1 MTQKSFPITA
11 EFIAAANT
19 TAEQYAHDYKRSVE
33 SSEATDAFWAE
44 RAELID
50 WIKKP
55 TIISNVS
62 YDLDDFRIKWYED
75 GELNIS
81 VNCLDR
87 HLKTNPYKPAIIWE
101 GDHPS
106 LHKIISFKELH
117 ADVCRLG
124 NAMRKLGVKKGDR
137 VTLYMPMIP
146 EAMIAM
152 LACTRIGAVHSVVF
166 GGFSAESLGNRIVDS
181 QSKIV
186 ITADEGLRGNKHT
199 PLKVNVDRA
208 LDMDGTDS
216 VEKVVVVHRT
226 GNSIPMSGRRD
237 VWYHSLIA
245 GEQEWCEPEVMN
257 AEDPLFLLY
266 TSGST
271 GKPKGVLHTTGGYI
285 TYALSTF
292 RDVFDIKD
300 DDVYWCTADVGWVT
314 GHTYS
319 TYGPLANGTTTV
331 MFEGVPEYPTW
342 ARIGH
347 IIDKHKITVLYT
359 APTAIR
365 SMMKEGDTFVRESN
379 RSSLRLLGT
388 VGEPI
393 NPEAWDWY
401 YDVVGGG
408 RCPIVDTWWQ
418 TETGGILLAPIPGT
432 VALKPGAAMNPLYGI
447 IPQVI
452 DTDDTALEGPAEG
465 NLAISNSWPGQ
476 MRTIYNDHERFLET
490 YFTEYPGYYFNG
502 DGVQRD
508 EDGHY
513 WITGRVD
520 DVLNVSGHRLG
531 TAEVESAV
539 DAHPSTVEAAV
550 VGMPHDIRGVGIA
563 AFIILS
569 MGEVASDQLKAELN
583 RHVRTEIGPIANLD
597 AIYIVEA
604 LPKTRSGKIM
614 RRILRNLAAGQYVGL
629 GDLSTLAD
637 SSVINKIIEVVKAE
651 REAKRC

>member
-1 MTQKSFPITA
+1 MTQKSFPVA
-11 EFIAAANT
+11 DDFLAAANT
-19 TAEQYAHDYKRSVE
+19 SAEQYQTDYQQSIE
-33 SSEATDAFWAE
+33 SPESNNAFWAQ
-44 RAELID
+44 RAELVD

-55 TIISNVS
+55 TKISDVN
-62 YDLDDFRIKWYED
+62 YDLDDFRIKWFED
-75 GELNIS
+75 GQLNVS

-87 HLKTNPYKPAIIWE
+87 HLKTHPYKPAIIWE

-106 LHKIISFKELH
+106 QHKIISFKELH
-117 ADVCRLG
+117 EEVCRLG
-124 NAMRKLGVKKGDR
+124 NALRKLGVEKGDR

-146 EAMIAM
+146 ESMIAM

-166 GGFSAESLGNRIVDS
+166 GGFSAESLGNRLVDS
-181 QSKIV
+181 RSKVI
-186 ITADEGLRGNKHT
+186 ITADEGVRGNKHT
-199 PLKVNVDRA
+199 PLKANVDRA
-208 LDMDGTDS
+208 LDMDGTDT
-216 VEKVVVVHRT
+216 VTNVVVVHRT
-226 GNSIPMSGRRD
+226 GNSVPMSGRRD
-237 VWYHSLIA
+237 IWYHTLID
-245 GEQEWCEPEVMN
+245 GESEHCEPEVMN

-271 GKPKGVLHTTGGYI
+271 GKPKGVLHTTGGYL
-285 TYALSTF
+285 TYAISTF

-314 GHTYS
+314 GHTYT
-319 TYGPLANGTTTV
+319 TYAPLANGTTTV

-347 IIDKHKITVLYT
+347 IIDKHDVTILYT

-365 SMMKEGDTFVRESN
+365 AMMKEGDAFVRESD

-401 YDVVGGG
+401 YHIVGSGK
-408 RCPIVDTWWQ
+408 CPIVDTWWQ
-418 TETGGILLAPIPGT
+418 TETGGILMAPIPGT
-432 VALKPGAAMNPLYGI
+432 VAPKPGAAMNPLYGI
-447 IPQVI
+447 KPEIVN
-452 DTDDTALEGPAEG
+452 TDGEVLEGAAEG
-465 NLAISNSWPGQ
+465 NLVIKSSWPGQ
-476 MRTIYNDHERFLET
+476 MRTIYNDHERFLKT
-490 YFTEYPGYYFNG
+490 YFSEYPGYYFTG
-502 DGVQRD
+502 DGAQRD

-531 TAEVESAV
+531 TAEIESAV
-539 DAHPSTVEAAV
+539 VAHPATAEAAI
-550 VGMPHDIRGVGIA
+550 VGMPHEIRGMGVC
-563 AFIILS
+563 AFIILKS
-569 MGEVASDQLKAELN
+569 GETATESLKAELN

-597 AIYIVEA
+597 AIYIVDA

-637 SSVINKIIEVVKAE
+637 SSVINQLVEVVKAE
-651 REAKRC
+651 RGE

>member
-1 MTQKSFPITA
+1 MTQKSFPLTA
-11 EFIAAANT
+11 EFVAAANT
-19 TAEQYAHDYKRSVE
+19 TAEQYTKDYQQSIA
-33 SSEATDAFWAE
+33 SPEANDAFWAK

-55 TIISNVS
+55 TKISNVN
-62 YDLDDFRIKWYED
+62 YDLEDFHIKWYED

-87 HLKTNPYKPAIIWE
+87 HVKNNPYKPAIIWE

-117 ADVCRLG
+117 EAVCRLG

-146 EAMIAM
+146 EAMVAM

-166 GGFSAESLGNRIVDS
+166 GGFSAESLGNRIIDS
-181 QSKIV
+181 QSKLV
-186 ITADEGLRGNKHT
+186 ITADEGIRGNKRT
-199 PLKVNVDRA
+199 PLKASVDRA

-216 VEKVVVVHRT
+216 VTNVIVVHRT
-226 GNSIPMSGRRD
+226 GNSVPMSGRRD
-237 VWYHSLIA
+237 VWYHSLVD
-245 GEQEWCEPEVMN
+245 GESKHCEPEVMN

-292 RDVFDIKD
+292 RDVFDIKE

-314 GHTYS
+314 GHTYA
-319 TYGPLANGTTTV
+319 TYAPLANGTTTV

-347 IIDKHKITVLYT
+347 IIDKHQVTVLYT

-365 SMMKEGDTFVRESN
+365 AMMKEGDTFVRESN

-401 YDVVGGG
+401 YHVVGGG
-408 RCPIVDTWWQ
+408 KCPIVDTWWQ

-432 VALKPGAAMNPLYGI
+432 VDMKPGAAMNPLYGI
-447 IPQVI
+447 VPVVVDGDGEI
-452 DTDDTALEGPAEG
+452 LEGAAEG
-465 NLAISNSWPGQ
+465 NLAISGGWPGQ
-476 MRTIYNDHERFLET
+476 MRTIYNDHERFLKT
-490 YFTEYPGYYFNG
+490 YFTEYPGYYFTG
-502 DGVQRD
+502 DGAQRD

-531 TAEVESAV
+531 TAEIESAV
-539 DAHPSTVEAAV
+539 VAHPATAEAAI
-550 VGMPHDIRGVGIA
+550 VGMPHDIRGMGIC
-563 AFIILS
+563 AFIILKS
-569 MGEVASDQLKAELN
+569 GETATESLKSELN
-583 RHVRTEIGPIANLD
+583 RHVRMEIGPIANLD
-597 AIYIVEA
+597 AIYMVNV

-637 SSVINKIIEVVKAE
+637 SAVINELVDVVKAE
-651 REAKRC
+651 RGD

>member
-1 MTQKSFPITA
+1 MTQKSFPNAA
-11 EFIAAANT
+11 EFVAAANT
-19 TAEQYAHDYKRSVE
+19 TPEQYTKQYQQSIASP
-33 SSEATDAFWAE
+33 EANDAFWAE

-55 TIISNVS
+55 TKISNVN
-62 YDLDDFRIKWYED
+62 YDLEDFHIKWYED

-87 HLKTNPYKPAIIWE
+87 HVKNHPYKPAIIWE

-117 ADVCRLG
+117 EEVCRLG
-124 NAMRKLGVKKGDR
+124 NSLRKLGVEKGDR
-137 VTLYMPMIP
+137 VALYLPMIP
-146 EAMIAM
+146 EAIVSM
-152 LACTRIGAVHSVVF
+152 LACARIGAVHSVVF
-166 GGFSAESLGNRIVDS
+166 GGFSAESLGNRLIDS
-181 QSKIV
+181 RPKVI
-186 ITADEGLRGNKHT
+186 ITADEGVRGNKHT
-199 PLKVNVDRA
+199 PLKANVDRA

-216 VEKVVVVHRT
+216 VTKVIVVHRT
-226 GNSIPMSGRRD
+226 GNSVPMSGRRD
-237 VWYHSLIA
+237 VWYHNLID
-245 GEQEWCEPEVMN
+245 GESEHCEPEVMN

-285 TYALSTF
+285 TYAISTF
-292 RDVFDIKD
+292 RDVFDVKE

-314 GHTYS
+314 GHTYT
-319 TYGPLANGTTTV
+319 TYAPLANGTTTV

-347 IIDKHKITVLYT
+347 IVDKHQITILYT

-365 SMMKEGDTFVRESN
+365 AMMKEGDSFVRESD
-379 RSSLRLLGT
+379 RSSLRLLGS

-401 YDVVGGG
+401 YNVVGGG

-432 VALKPGAAMNPLYGI
+432 VDMKPGAAMNPLYGI
-447 IPQVI
+447 MPVI
-452 DTDDTALEGPAEG
+452 VDSDGVELEGAAEG
-465 NLAISNSWPGQ
+465 NLAIAGGWPGQ
-476 MRTIYNDHERFLET
+476 MRTIYNDHERFLKT
-490 YFTEYPGYYFNG
+490 YFTEYPGYYFTG
-502 DGVQRD
+502 DGAQRD

-520 DVLNVSGHRLG
+520 DVLNVAGHRLG
-531 TAEVESAV
+531 TAEIESAV
-539 DAHPSTVEAAV
+539 VAHPATAEAAI
-550 VGMPHDIRGVGIA
+550 VGMPHDIRGMGVC
-563 AFIILS
+563 AFIILKS
-569 MGEVASDQLKAELN
+569 GETATDALKAELN
-583 RHVRTEIGPIANLD
+583 RHVRAEIGPIANLD
-597 AIYIVEA
+597 AIYMVDV

-637 SSVINKIIEVVKAE
+637 SSVINELVETVKAE
-651 REAKRC
+651 RGE

>member
-1 MTQKSFPITA
+1 MTQKSFPLTA
-11 EFIAAANT
+11 EFVAAANT
-19 TAEQYAHDYKRSVE
+19 TAEQYTKEYQQSIASP
-33 SSEATDAFWAE
+33 EANDAFWAK

-55 TIISNVS
+55 TKISHVN
-62 YDLDDFRIKWYED
+62 YDLEDFHIKWYED

-87 HLKTNPYKPAIIWE
+87 HVKNNPYKPAIIWE

-117 ADVCRLG
+117 EAVCRLG

-146 EAMIAM
+146 EAMVAM

-166 GGFSAESLGNRIVDS
+166 GGFSAESLGNRIIDS
-181 QSKIV
+181 QSKLV
-186 ITADEGLRGNKHT
+186 ITADEGIRGNKRT
-199 PLKVNVDRA
+199 PLKASVDRA
-208 LDMDGTDS
+208 LDMDGTNS
-216 VEKVVVVHRT
+216 VTNVIVVHRT
-226 GNSIPMSGRRD
+226 GNSVPMSGRRD
-237 VWYHSLIA
+237 VWYHSLVD
-245 GEQEWCEPEVMN
+245 GESKHCEPEVMN

-292 RDVFDIKD
+292 RDVFDIKE

-314 GHTYS
+314 GHTYA
-319 TYGPLANGTTTV
+319 TYAPLANGTTTV

-347 IIDKHKITVLYT
+347 IIDKHQVTVLYT

-365 SMMKEGDTFVRESN
+365 AMMKEGDTFVRESN

-401 YDVVGGG
+401 YHVVGGG
-408 RCPIVDTWWQ
+408 KCPIVDTWWQ

-432 VALKPGAAMNPLYGI
+432 VDMKPGAAMNPLYGI
-447 IPQVI
+447 VPVVVDGDGEI
-452 DTDDTALEGPAEG
+452 LEGSAEG
-465 NLAISNSWPGQ
+465 NLAISGGWPGQ
-476 MRTIYNDHERFLET
+476 MRTIYNDHERFLKT
-490 YFTEYPGYYFNG
+490 YFTEYPGYYFTG
-502 DGVQRD
+502 DGAQRD

-531 TAEVESAV
+531 TAEIESAV
-539 DAHPSTVEAAV
+539 VAHPATAEAAI
-550 VGMPHDIRGVGIA
+550 VGMPHDIRGMGIC
-563 AFIILS
+563 AFIILKS
-569 MGEVASDQLKAELN
+569 GETATESLKSELN
-583 RHVRTEIGPIANLD
+583 RHVRMEIGPIANLD
-597 AIYIVEA
+597 AIYMVNV

-637 SSVINKIIEVVKAE
+637 SAVINELVDVVKAE
-651 REAKRC
+651 RGD

>member
-1 MTQKSFPITA
+1 MTQKIYPVNPDFV
-11 EFIAAANT
+11 T
-19 TAEQYAHDYKRSVE
+19 TAHTTTEHYKKTYQRSIASPE
-33 SSEATDAFWAE
+33 DTDTFWAS

-55 TIISNVS
+55 TIISNVN
-62 YDLDDFRIKWYED
+62 YDLDDFRINWFED

-87 HLKTNPYKPAIIWE
+87 HLTTNPYKPAIIWE

-117 ADVCRLG
+117 SEVCRLG
-124 NAMRKLGVKKGDR
+124 NAMRKLGIKKGDR
-137 VTLYMPMIP
+137 VSLYMPMVP
-146 EAMIAM
+146 EAIVGM
-152 LACTRIGAVHSVVF
+152 LACARIGAVHSVVF
-166 GGFSAESLGNRIVDS
+166 GGFSAESLGNRIIDS
-181 QSKIV
+181 QSKLV
-186 ITADEGLRGNKHT
+186 ITADEGLRGNKCT
-199 PLKVNVDRA
+199 PLKANVDRA
-208 LDMDGTDS
+208 LDMEGTDS
-216 VEKVVVVHRT
+216 VTNVIVVHRT
-226 GNSIPMSGRRD
+226 GNPVAMRD
-237 VWYHSLIA
+237 ERDIWYHTLIE
-245 GEQEWCEPEVMN
+245 GESEHCEPEVMN

-292 RDVFDIKD
+292 RDVFDVKD
-300 DDVYWCTADVGWVT
+300 DDVFWCTADVGWVT
-314 GHTYS
+314 GHTYT
-319 TYGPLANGTTTV
+319 TYAPLANGTTTV
-331 MFEGVPEYPTW
+331 MFEGVPDYPTW
-342 ARIGH
+342 ARVGH
-347 IIDKHKITVLYT
+347 IVDKHDVSILYT

-365 SMMKEGDTFVRESN
+365 AMMKEGDAFVRESN

-401 YDVVGGG
+401 YEVVGSS

-432 VALKPGAAMNPLYGI
+432 VDMKPGAAMNPLYGI
-447 IPQVI
+447 IPEIV
-452 DTDDTALEGPAEG
+452 DTDGVALEGPAEG
-465 NLAISNSWPGQ
+465 NLAIKSSWPGQ
-476 MRTIYNDHERFLET
+476 MRSIYNDHERFLQT
-490 YFTEYPGYYFNG
+490 YFTEYPGYYFTG
-502 DGVQRD
+502 DGAQRD

-531 TAEVESAV
+531 TAEIESAI
-539 DAHPSTVEAAV
+539 DSYPATVEAAV
-550 VGMPHDIRGVGIA
+550 VGMPHPIRGEGIC
-563 AFIILS
+563 AFIILKA
-569 MGEVASDQLKAELN
+569 GEVGSEALKAELN
-583 RHVRTEIGPIANLD
+583 RHVRAEIGPIASLD
-597 AIYIVEA
+597 AIYIVDV

-637 SSVINKIIEVVKAE
+637 STVINKLIEVVKAE
-651 REAKRC
+651 RQVCH

>member
-1 MTQKSFPITA
+1 MTQKIFPIA
-11 EFIAAANT
+11 DDFLQAANT
-19 TAEQYAHDYKRSVE
+19 SAEQYAKDYARSIASNE
-33 SSEATDAFWAE
+33 DRDAFWQE
-44 RAELID
+44 RSKLID
-50 WIKKP
+50 WIKAP
-55 TIISNVS
+55 SIISNVN
-62 YDLDDFRIKWYED
+62 YDLDDFRIKWFED
-75 GELNIS
+75 GKLNIS

-87 HLKTNPYKPAIIWE
+87 HLKTNPYKPALIWE

-117 ADVCRLG
+117 SDVCRLG

-137 VTLYMPMIP
+137 VTLYMPMVP
-146 EAMIAM
+146 EAMVAM
-152 LACTRIGAVHSVVF
+152 LACARIGAVHSVVF
-166 GGFSAESLGNRIVDS
+166 GGFSAESLGNRIIDS
-181 QSKIV
+181 QSKLV
-186 ITADEGLRGNKHT
+186 ITADEGIRGGKRT

-216 VEKVVVVHRT
+216 VEKVIVVHRT
-226 GNSIPMSGRRD
+226 GSSIPMSGRRD
-237 VWYHSLIA
+237 VWYHALVES
-245 GEQEWCEPEVMN
+245 ESEWCEPEVMD

-300 DDVYWCTADVGWVT
+300 DDIYWCTADVGWVT
-314 GHTYS
+314 GHTYV
-319 TYGPLANGTTTV
+319 TYAPLANGTTTV

-342 ARIGH
+342 ARVGH
-347 IIDKHKITVLYT
+347 IIDKHCISVLYT

-365 SMMKEGDTFVRESN
+365 AMMKEGDTFVRESN

-401 YDVVGGG
+401 YHVVGGG

-418 TETGGILLAPIPGT
+418 TETGGILLAPIPGAT
-432 VALKPGAAMNPLYGI
+432 GLKPGAAMNPLYGI
-447 IPQVI
+447 KPEII
-452 DTDDTALEGPAEG
+452 DTDGVALEGPASG
-465 NLAISNSWPGQ
+465 NLAIAGGWPGQ
-476 MRTIYNDHERFLET
+476 MRTIYNNHQRFIET
-490 YFTEYPGYYFNG
+490 YFSAYPGYYFTG
-502 DGVQRD
+502 DGAQRD

-531 TAEVESAV
+531 TAEIESAIV
-539 DAHPSTVEAAV
+539 AHPATAEAAV
-550 VGMPHDIRGVGIA
+550 VGMPHDIRGEGIC
-563 AFIILS
+563 AFVI
-569 MGEVASDQLKAELN
+569 LKAGESPSEHLKAALN
-583 RHVRTEIGPIANLD
+583 RHVRSEIGPIANLD
-597 AIYIVEA
+597 AVYIVDA

-614 RRILRNLAAGQYVGL
+614 RRILRNLAAGQFVGL

-637 SSVINKIIEVVKAE
+637 STVINKLIEAVKAE
-651 REAKRC
+651 RKACR

>member
-1 MTQKSFPITA
+1 MTQKSFPIAA
-11 EFIAAANT
+11 EFVAAANT
-19 TAEQYAHDYKRSVE
+19 TAEQYTKEYQQSIASP
-33 SSEATDAFWAE
+33 EAKDAFWAK

-55 TIISNVS
+55 TKISDVS
-62 YDLDDFRIKWYED
+62 YDLEDFHIKWYED

-87 HLKTNPYKPAIIWE
+87 HVKNHPYKPAIIWE

-117 ADVCRLG
+117 EAVCRLG

-166 GGFSAESLGNRIVDS
+166 GGFSAESLGNRIIDS
-181 QSKIV
+181 QSKLV
-186 ITADEGLRGNKHT
+186 ITADEGIRGNKRT
-199 PLKVNVDRA
+199 PLKANVDRA
-208 LDMDGTDS
+208 LDMDGTES
-216 VEKVVVVHRT
+216 VANVVVVHRT
-226 GNSIPMSGRRD
+226 GNSVPMSGRRD
-237 VWYHSLIA
+237 VWYHSLVD
-245 GEQEWCEPEVMN
+245 GESKHCEPEVMN

-292 RDVFDIKD
+292 RDVFDIKE

-314 GHTYS
+314 GHTYA
-319 TYGPLANGTTTV
+319 TYAPLANGTTTV

-347 IIDKHKITVLYT
+347 IIDKHQITVLYT

-365 SMMKEGDTFVRESN
+365 AMMKEGDTFVRESD
-379 RSSLRLLGT
+379 RSSLRLLGS

-401 YDVVGGG
+401 YHVVGGAK
-408 RCPIVDTWWQ
+408 CPIVDTWWQ

-432 VALKPGAAMNPLYGI
+432 VDMKPGAAMNPLYGI
-447 IPQVI
+447 EPVI
-452 DTDDTALEGPAEG
+452 VDADGEILEGAAEG
-465 NLAISNSWPGQ
+465 NLAISGGWPGQ
-476 MRTIYNDHERFLET
+476 MRTIYNDHERFLKT
-490 YFTEYPGYYFNG
+490 YFTEYPGYYFTG
-502 DGVQRD
+502 DGAQRD

-520 DVLNVSGHRLG
+520 DVLNVAGHRLG
-531 TAEVESAV
+531 TAEIESAV
-539 DAHPSTVEAAV
+539 VAHPATAEAAI
-550 VGMPHDIRGVGIA
+550 VGMPHDIRGMGVC
-563 AFIILS
+563 AFIILKS
-569 MGEVASDQLKAELN
+569 GETATDSLKAELN
-583 RHVRTEIGPIANLD
+583 RHVRAEIGPIANLD
-597 AIYIVEA
+597 AIYMVDV

-637 SSVINKIIEVVKAE
+637 SAVINELIDVVKAE
-651 REAKRC
+651 RGE

>member
-1 MTQKSFPITA
+1 MTQESFPISA
-11 EFIAAANT
+11 EFIAAANI
-19 TAEQYAHDYKRSVE
+19 TAEQYAEQYKQSVA
-33 SSEATDAFWAE
+33 SPEANKAFWAK

-55 TIISNVS
+55 TKISDVS
-62 YDLDDFRIKWYED
+62 YDLEDFRIKWFED

-117 ADVCRLG
+117 SAVCRLG

-146 EAMIAM
+146 EAMVAM

-166 GGFSAESLGNRIVDS
+166 GGFSAESLGNRIIDS
-181 QSKIV
+181 QSKLV
-186 ITADEGLRGNKHT
+186 ITADEGIRGNKRT
-199 PLKVNVDRA
+199 ALKVNVDRA

-216 VEKVVVVHRT
+216 VTNVIVVHRT
-226 GNSIPMSGRRD
+226 GNSVPMSGRRD
-237 VWYHSLIA
+237 VWYHSLID
-245 GEQEWCEPEVMN
+245 GESQDCEPEVMN

-292 RDVFDIKD
+292 RDVFDIKE

-314 GHTYS
+314 GHTYA
-319 TYGPLANGTTTV
+319 TYAPLANGTTTL
-331 MFEGVPEYPTW
+331 MFEGIPEYPTW
-342 ARIGH
+342 SRIGH
-347 IIDKHKITVLYT
+347 IIDKHQVTILYT

-365 SMMKEGDTFVRESN
+365 AMMKEGDTFVRESD

-401 YDVVGGG
+401 YHLVGGG
-408 RCPIVDTWWQ
+408 KCPIVDTWWQ
-418 TETGGILLAPIPGT
+418 TETGGIMLSPIPGT

-447 IPQVI
+447 RPEVI
-452 DTDDTALEGPAEG
+452 DTDGTALEGSAEG
-465 NLAISNSWPGQ
+465 NLVINSSWPGQ
-476 MRTIYNDHERFLET
+476 MRTIYNDHKRFLKT
-490 YFTEYPGYYFNG
+490 YFTEYPGYYFTG

-531 TAEVESAV
+531 TAEIESAV
-539 DAHPSTVEAAV
+539 VSHPATAEAAI
-550 VGMPHDIRGVGIA
+550 VGMPHDIRGTGLC
-563 AFIILS
+563 AFIILKS
-569 MGEVASDQLKAELN
+569 GETVTESLKAELN
-583 RHVRTEIGPIANLD
+583 RHVRAEIGPIANLD
-597 AIYIVEA
+597 TIYMVNF

-614 RRILRNLAAGQYVGL
+614 RRILRSLAAGQYVGL

-637 SSVINKIIEVVKAE
+637 SSVINELVAVVKAG
-651 REAKRC
+651 RG

>member
-1 MTQKSFPITA
+1 MTQKSFPIAA
-11 EFIAAANT
+11 EFVAAANT
-19 TAEQYAHDYKRSVE
+19 TAEQYAKDYQQSIE
-33 SSEATDAFWAE
+33 SPEANDAFWAK

-55 TIISNVS
+55 TKISDVS
-62 YDLDDFRIKWYED
+62 YDLEDFRIKWYED

-87 HLKTNPYKPAIIWE
+87 HVKNNPYKPAVIWE

-117 ADVCRLG
+117 EAVCRLG

-146 EAMIAM
+146 EAIVAM

-166 GGFSAESLGNRIVDS
+166 GGFSAESLGNRIIDS
-181 QSKIV
+181 QSKLV
-186 ITADEGLRGNKHT
+186 ITADEGIRGNKRT
-199 PLKVNVDRA
+199 PLKASVDRA

-216 VEKVVVVHRT
+216 VTNVIVVHRT
-226 GNSIPMSGRRD
+226 GNSVPMSGRRD
-237 VWYHSLIA
+237 VWYHSLVD
-245 GEQEWCEPEVMN
+245 GESKHCEPEVMN

-292 RDVFDIKD
+292 RDVFDIKE

-314 GHTYS
+314 GHTYA
-319 TYGPLANGTTTV
+319 TYAPLANGTTTV

-347 IIDKHKITVLYT
+347 IIDKHQVTVLYT

-365 SMMKEGDTFVRESN
+365 AMMKEGDTFVRESD

-401 YDVVGGG
+401 YHVVGGG
-408 RCPIVDTWWQ
+408 KCPIVDTWWQ

-432 VALKPGAAMNPLYGI
+432 VDMKPGAAMNPLYGI
-447 IPQVI
+447 VPVVVDGDGEI
-452 DTDDTALEGPAEG
+452 LEGAAEG
-465 NLAISNSWPGQ
+465 NLAISGGWPGQ
-476 MRTIYNDHERFLET
+476 MRTIYNDHKRFLET
-490 YFTEYPGYYFNG
+490 YFTEYPGYYFTG
-502 DGVQRD
+502 DGAQRD

-531 TAEVESAV
+531 TAEIESAV
-539 DAHPSTVEAAV
+539 VAHPATAEAAI
-550 VGMPHDIRGVGIA
+550 VGMPHEIRGMGIC
-563 AFIILS
+563 AFIILKS
-569 MGEVASDQLKAELN
+569 GETATESLKSELN
-583 RHVRTEIGPIANLD
+583 RHVRAEIGPIANLD
-597 AIYIVEA
+597 AIYIVDV

-637 SSVINKIIEVVKAE
+637 SAVINELVDVVKAE
-651 REAKRC
+651 RGD

>member
-1 MTQKSFPITA
+1 MTQKSFPVA
-11 EFIAAANT
+11 DDFLAAANT
-19 TAEQYAHDYKRSVE
+19 SAEQYQTDYQQSIE
-33 SSEATDAFWAE
+33 SPESNNAFWAQ
-44 RAELID
+44 RAELVD

-55 TIISNVS
+55 TKISDVN
-62 YDLDDFRIKWYED
+62 YDLDDFRIKWFED
-75 GELNIS
+75 GQLNVS

-87 HLKTNPYKPAIIWE
+87 HLKTHPYKPAIIWE

-106 LHKIISFKELH
+106 QHKIISFKELH
-117 ADVCRLG
+117 EEVCRLG
-124 NAMRKLGVKKGDR
+124 NALRKLGVEKGDR

-146 EAMIAM
+146 EAMIGM

-166 GGFSAESLGNRIVDS
+166 GGFSAESLGNRLVDS
-181 QSKIV
+181 RSKVI
-186 ITADEGLRGNKHT
+186 ITADEGVRGNKHT
-199 PLKVNVDRA
+199 PLKANVDRA
-208 LDMDGTDS
+208 LDMDGTDT
-216 VEKVVVVHRT
+216 VTNVVVVHRT
-226 GNSIPMSGRRD
+226 GNSVPMSGRRD
-237 VWYHSLIA
+237 IWYHTLID
-245 GEQEWCEPEVMN
+245 GESEHCEPEVMN

-271 GKPKGVLHTTGGYI
+271 GKPKGVLHTTGGYL
-285 TYALSTF
+285 TYAISTF

-314 GHTYS
+314 GHTYT
-319 TYGPLANGTTTV
+319 TYAPLANGTTTV

-347 IIDKHKITVLYT
+347 IIDKHDVTILYT
-359 APTAIR
+359 APTAVR
-365 SMMKEGDTFVRESN
+365 AMMKEGDAFVRESD

-401 YDVVGGG
+401 YHIVGSGK
-408 RCPIVDTWWQ
+408 CPIVDTWWQ
-418 TETGGILLAPIPGT
+418 TETGGILMAPIPGT
-432 VALKPGAAMNPLYGI
+432 VAPKPGAAMNPLYGI
-447 IPQVI
+447 KPEIVN
-452 DTDDTALEGPAEG
+452 TDGEVLEGAAEG
-465 NLAISNSWPGQ
+465 NLVIKSSWPGQ
-476 MRTIYNDHERFLET
+476 MRTIYNDHERFLKT
-490 YFTEYPGYYFNG
+490 YFSEYPGYYFTG
-502 DGVQRD
+502 DGAQRD

-531 TAEVESAV
+531 TAEIQSAV
-539 DAHPSTVEAAV
+539 VAHPATAEAAI
-550 VGMPHDIRGVGIA
+550 VGMPHEIRGMGVC
-563 AFIILS
+563 AFIILKS
-569 MGEVASDQLKAELN
+569 GETATESLKAELN

-597 AIYIVEA
+597 AIYIVDA

-637 SSVINKIIEVVKAE
+637 SSVINQLVEVVKAE
-651 REAKRC
+651 RGD

>member
-1 MTQKSFPITA
+1 MTQKSFPLAA

-19 TAEQYAHDYKRSVE
+19 TAEQYRTDYQQSIE
-33 SSEATDAFWAE
+33 SPESHDAFWAQ

-55 TIISNVS
+55 TKISDVN
-62 YDLDDFRIKWYED
+62 YDLKDFRIKWFED

-87 HLKTNPYKPAIIWE
+87 HLQNNPYKPAIIWE

-117 ADVCRLG
+117 ESVCRLG

-146 EAMIAM
+146 EAMVAM

-166 GGFSAESLGNRIVDS
+166 GGFSAESLGNRLIDS
-181 QSKIV
+181 RSKLV
-186 ITADEGLRGNKHT
+186 ITADEGLRGNKRT
-199 PLKVNVDRA
+199 PLKANVDRA

-216 VEKVVVVHRT
+216 VTNVIVVHRT
-226 GNSIPMSGRRD
+226 GNSVPMSGRRD
-237 VWYHSLIA
+237 LWYHSLID
-245 GEQEWCEPEVMN
+245 GESQYCEPEVMN

-300 DDVYWCTADVGWVT
+300 DDVYWCTADVGWIT

-319 TYGPLANGTTTV
+319 TYAPLANGTTTV

-347 IIDKHKITVLYT
+347 IIDKHNVTVLYT

-365 SMMKEGDTFVRESN
+365 AMMKEGDAFVRESN

-401 YDVVGGG
+401 YHVVGDSK
-408 RCPIVDTWWQ
+408 CPIVDTWWQ
-418 TETGGILLAPIPGT
+418 TETGGILMAPIPGAD
-432 VALKPGAAMNPLYGI
+432 ALKPGAAMNPLYGI
-447 IPQVI
+447 KPEIV
-452 DTDDTALEGPAEG
+452 DRDDTILEGSAEG
-465 NLAISNSWPGQ
+465 NLLINSSWPGQ
-476 MRTIYNDHERFLET
+476 MRTIYNDHERFLAT
-490 YFTEYPGYYFNG
+490 YFSDYPGYYFTG
-502 DGVQRD
+502 DGAQRD

-531 TAEVESAV
+531 TAEIESAV
-539 DAHPSTVEAAV
+539 VAHPATAEAAI
-550 VGMPHDIRGVGIA
+550 VGMPHEIRGTGIC
-563 AFIILS
+563 AFIILKS
-569 MGEVASDQLKAELN
+569 GEKETESLKAELN
-583 RHVRTEIGPIANLD
+583 RHVRSEIGPIANLD
-597 AIYIVEA
+597 TIHIVNV

-637 SSVINKIIEVVKAE
+637 SSVINQLVEVVKAE
-651 REAKRC
+651 RGA

>member
-1 MTQKSFPITA
+1 MTQNSFPITA
-11 EFIAAANT
+11 EFMAIANT
-19 TAEQYAHDYKRSVE
+19 TPEQYEEDYQRSVASAE
-33 SSEATDAFWAE
+33 DNDAYWAQ
-44 RAELID
+44 RAQAID
-50 WIKKP
+50 WITKP
-55 TIISNVS
+55 TKISNVS
-62 YDLDDFRIKWYED
+62 YDLEDFRIKWFED

-106 LHKIISFKELH
+106 MNKIISYKELH
-117 ADVCRLG
+117 AEVCRLG
-124 NAMRKLGVKKGDR
+124 NAMRNLGVKKGDR
-137 VTLYMPMIP
+137 VTLYLPMIP
-146 EAMIAM
+146 EAIVAM

-166 GGFSAESLGNRIVDS
+166 GGFSAESLSSRIVDS
-181 QSKIV
+181 RSKLV
-186 ITADEGLRGNKHT
+186 ITADEGLRGNHRT
-199 PLKVNVDRA
+199 ALKTNVDRA
-208 LDMDGTDS
+208 LDAEGTES
-216 VEKVVVVHRT
+216 VENVIVVYRT
-226 GNSIPMSGRRD
+226 GNSVPMSGRRD
-237 VWYHSLIA
+237 HWYHNLVGAQS
-245 GEQEWCEPEVMN
+245 EHCEPEVMN

-271 GKPKGVLHTTGGYI
+271 GKPKGVVHTTGGYI

-292 RDVFDIKD
+292 RDVFDIKED
-300 DDVYWCTADVGWVT
+300 DIYWCTADVGWIT
-314 GHTYS
+314 GHTYA

-331 MFEGVPEYPTW
+331 MYEGVPEYPTW
-342 ARIGH
+342 ARVGH
-347 IIDKHKITVLYT
+347 IVDKHNISVLYT

-365 SMMKEGDTFVRESN
+365 AMMKEGDAFVRESD

-401 YDVVGGG
+401 YNVVGGG
-408 RCPIVDTWWQ
+408 RCPVVDTWWQ

-447 IPQVI
+447 KPAIME
-452 DTDDTALEGPAEG
+452 DDYELEGPASG

-490 YFTEYPGYYFNG
+490 YFTEYPGFYFTG
-502 DGVQRD
+502 DGAQRD

-520 DVLNVSGHRLG
+520 DVLNVAGHRLG
-531 TAEVESAV
+531 TAEIESAV
-539 DAHPSTVEAAV
+539 DAHPVTVEAAV
-550 VGMPHDIRGVGIA
+550 VGMPHEIRGVGICV
-563 AFIILS
+563 FVILKS
-569 MGEVASDQLKAELN
+569 GETANDDLKYELN
-583 RHVRTEIGPIANLD
+583 RHVRSEIGPIANLD
-597 AIYIVEA
+597 AIFVVEA

-614 RRILRNLAAGQYVGL
+614 RRILRNIAAGQYVGL

-637 SSVINKIIEVVKAE
+637 SSVINKLIEVVKAE
-651 REAKRC
+651 RTDGL

>member
-11 EFIAAANT
+11 EFMAAANT
-19 TAEQYAHDYKRSVE
+19 NADQYLKDYHHSINSNETR
-33 SSEATDAFWAE
+33 DNFWAK

-55 TIISNVS
+55 TKVS
-62 YDLDDFRIKWYED
+62 DVNYDLDDFRIKWFED
-75 GELNIS
+75 GQLNIS

-87 HLKTNPYKPAIIWE
+87 HLEKTPYKPAIIWE

-117 ADVCRLG
+117 EAVCRLG
-124 NAMRKLGVKKGDR
+124 NSLRKLGVGKGDR

-146 EAMIAM
+146 EAMVSM
-152 LACTRIGAVHSVVF
+152 LACARIGAVHSVVF
-166 GGFSAESLGNRIVDS
+166 GGFSAESLGNRLIDS
-181 QSKIV
+181 RSKVV
-186 ITADEGLRGNKHT
+186 ITADEGLRGGKHT
-199 PLKVNVDRA
+199 PLKANVDQA

-216 VEKVVVVHRT
+216 VEKVIVVHRT

-237 VWYHSLIA
+237 VWYHNLVDGQS
-245 GEQEWCEPEVMN
+245 EHCEPEVMN

-271 GKPKGVLHTTGGYI
+271 GKPKGVVHTTGGYI

-292 RDVFDIKD
+292 RDVFDIKE
-300 DDVYWCTADVGWVT
+300 DDVYWCTADVGWIT

-319 TYGPLANGTTTV
+319 TYAPLANGTTTV
-331 MFEGVPEYPTW
+331 MFEGVPEHPTW

-347 IIDKHKITVLYT
+347 IIDKHDVTILYT

-365 SMMKEGDTFVRESN
+365 AMMKEGDAFVRESD
-379 RSSLRLLGT
+379 RSSLRLLGS

-401 YDVVGGG
+401 HNVVGDSK
-408 RCPIVDTWWQ
+408 CPIVDTWWQ
-418 TETGGILLAPIPGT
+418 TETGGILMAPIPGT
-432 VALKPGAAMNPLYGI
+432 VDLKPGAAMLPLYGI
-447 IPQVI
+447 KPEIV
-452 DTDDTALEGPAEG
+452 DSEGATLEGAAEG
-465 NLAISNSWPGQ
+465 NLVISSSWPGQ
-476 MRTIYNDHERFLET
+476 MRTVYNDHQRFLKT
-490 YFTEYPGYYFNG
+490 YFSDYPGRYFTG
-502 DGVQRD
+502 DGAQRD

-520 DVLNVSGHRLG
+520 DVLNVAGHRLG
-531 TAEVESAV
+531 TAEIESAV
-539 DAHPSTVEAAV
+539 VAHPATAEAAI
-550 VGMPHDIRGVGIA
+550 VGMPHEIRGTGIC
-563 AFIILS
+563 AFIILKS
-569 MGEVASDQLKAELN
+569 GEEKTDDLKAELK
-583 RHVRTEIGPIANLD
+583 RHVRAEIGPIATLD
-597 AIYIVEA
+597 AIYLVDA

-637 SSVINKIIEVVKAE
+637 SSVINDLVDAVKAG
-651 REAKRC
+651 RGD

>member
-1 MTQKSFPITA
+1 MTQKSFPLTA
-11 EFIAAANT
+11 EFVAAANT
-19 TAEQYAHDYKRSVE
+19 TAEQYTKEYQQSIASP
-33 SSEATDAFWAE
+33 EANDAFWAK

-55 TIISNVS
+55 TKISNVN
-62 YDLDDFRIKWYED
+62 YDLEDFHIKWYED

-87 HLKTNPYKPAIIWE
+87 HVKNNPYKPAIIWE

-117 ADVCRLG
+117 EAVCRLG

-146 EAMIAM
+146 EAMVAM

-166 GGFSAESLGNRIVDS
+166 GGFSAESLGNRIIDS
-181 QSKIV
+181 QSKLV
-186 ITADEGLRGNKHT
+186 ITADEGIRGNKRT
-199 PLKVNVDRA
+199 PLKASVDRA

-216 VEKVVVVHRT
+216 VTNVIVVHRT
-226 GNSIPMSGRRD
+226 GNSVPMSGRRD
-237 VWYHSLIA
+237 VWYHSLVD
-245 GEQEWCEPEVMN
+245 GESKHCEPEVMN

-292 RDVFDIKD
+292 RDVFDIKE

-314 GHTYS
+314 GHTYA
-319 TYGPLANGTTTV
+319 TYAPLANGTTTV

-347 IIDKHKITVLYT
+347 IIDKHQVTVLYT

-365 SMMKEGDTFVRESN
+365 AMMKEGDTFVRESN

-401 YDVVGGG
+401 YHVVGGG
-408 RCPIVDTWWQ
+408 KCPIVDTWWQ

-432 VALKPGAAMNPLYGI
+432 VDMKPGAAMNPLYGI
-447 IPQVI
+447 VPVVVDGDGEI
-452 DTDDTALEGPAEG
+452 LEGSAEG
-465 NLAISNSWPGQ
+465 NLAISGGCPGQ
-476 MRTIYNDHERFLET
+476 MRTIYNDHERFLKT
-490 YFTEYPGYYFNG
+490 YFTEYPGYYFTG
-502 DGVQRD
+502 DGAQRD

-531 TAEVESAV
+531 TAEIESAV
-539 DAHPSTVEAAV
+539 VAHPATAEAAI
-550 VGMPHDIRGVGIA
+550 VGMPHDIRGMGIC
-563 AFIILS
+563 AFIILKS
-569 MGEVASDQLKAELN
+569 GETATESLKSELN
-583 RHVRTEIGPIANLD
+583 RHVRMEIGPIANLD
-597 AIYIVEA
+597 AIYMVNV

-637 SSVINKIIEVVKAE
+637 SAVINELVDVVKAE
-651 REAKRC
+651 RGD

>member
-1 MTQKSFPITA
+1 MTQESFPISA
-11 EFIAAANT
+11 EFIAAANI
-19 TAEQYAHDYKRSVE
+19 TAEQYAEQYKQSVASPE
-33 SSEATDAFWAE
+33 SNKAFWAK

-55 TIISNVS
+55 TKISDVS
-62 YDLDDFRIKWYED
+62 YDLEDFRIKWFED

-117 ADVCRLG
+117 SAVCRLG

-146 EAMIAM
+146 EAVVAM

-166 GGFSAESLGNRIVDS
+166 GGFSAESLGNRIIDS
-181 QSKIV
+181 QSKLV
-186 ITADEGLRGNKHT
+186 ITADEGIRGNKRT
-199 PLKVNVDRA
+199 PLKANVDRA

-216 VEKVVVVHRT
+216 VTNVIVVHRT
-226 GNSIPMSGRRD
+226 GNSVPMSGRRD
-237 VWYHSLIA
+237 VWYHSLID
-245 GEQEWCEPEVMN
+245 GESQECEPEVMN

-292 RDVFDIKD
+292 RDVFDIKE

-314 GHTYS
+314 GHTYA
-319 TYGPLANGTTTV
+319 TYAPLANGTTTL
-331 MFEGVPEYPTW
+331 MFEGIPEYPTW
-342 ARIGH
+342 SRIGH
-347 IIDKHKITVLYT
+347 IIDKHQVTILYT

-365 SMMKEGDTFVRESN
+365 AMMKEGDTFVRESD

-401 YDVVGGG
+401 YHLVGGG
-408 RCPIVDTWWQ
+408 KCPIVDTWWQ
-418 TETGGILLAPIPGT
+418 TETGGIMLSPIPGT

-447 IPQVI
+447 RPEVI
-452 DTDDTALEGPAEG
+452 DTDGTALEGSAEG
-465 NLAISNSWPGQ
+465 NLVINSSWPGQ
-476 MRTIYNDHERFLET
+476 MRTIYNDHARFLAT
-490 YFTEYPGYYFNG
+490 YFTEYPGYYFTG

-531 TAEVESAV
+531 TAEIESAV
-539 DAHPSTVEAAV
+539 VSHPATAEAAI
-550 VGMPHDIRGVGIA
+550 VGMPHDIRGTGLC
-563 AFIILS
+563 AFIILKS
-569 MGEVASDQLKAELN
+569 GETVTESLKAELN
-583 RHVRTEIGPIANLD
+583 RHVRAEIGPIANLD
-597 AIYIVEA
+597 TIYMVNF

-614 RRILRNLAAGQYVGL
+614 RRILRSLAAGQYVGL

-637 SSVINKIIEVVKAE
+637 SSVINELVAVVKAGRGE
-651 REAKRC
+651 

>member
-1 MTQKSFPITA
+1 MTQKSFPIA
-11 EFIAAANT
+11 PEFMAAANT
-19 TAEQYAHDYKRSVE
+19 TPEQYLKAYEQSIKSP
-33 SSEATDAFWAE
+33 EANDIFWAE

-55 TIISNVS
+55 TKISDVN
-62 YDLDDFRIKWYED
+62 YDLEDFRIKWFED

-87 HLKTNPYKPAIIWE
+87 HLKNNPYKPAIIWE

-117 ADVCRLG
+117 ESVCRLG
-124 NAMRKLGVKKGDR
+124 NSMRKLGVKKGDR

-146 EAMIAM
+146 EAMVAM

-166 GGFSAESLGNRIVDS
+166 GGFSAESLGNRLVDS
-181 QSKIV
+181 RSKLI

-199 PLKVNVDRA
+199 PLKANVDRA

-216 VEKVVVVHRT
+216 VTNVIVVHRT
-226 GNSIPMSGRRD
+226 GNSVPMSGRRD
-237 VWYHSLIA
+237 VWYHSLVD
-245 GEQEWCEPEVMN
+245 GESKHCEPEVMN

-285 TYALSTF
+285 TYAISSF
-292 RDVFDIKD
+292 SDVFDVKD
-300 DDVYWCTADVGWVT
+300 DDVYWCTADIGWIT

-319 TYGPLANGTTTV
+319 TYAPLANGTTTV

-342 ARIGH
+342 ARVGH
-347 IIDKHKITVLYT
+347 IIDKHNVTILYT

-365 SMMKEGDTFVRESN
+365 AMMKEGDAFVRESN
-379 RSSLRLLGT
+379 RSSLRLLGS

-401 YDVVGGG
+401 YNVVGASK
-408 RCPIVDTWWQ
+408 CPIVDTWWQ
-418 TETGGILLAPIPGT
+418 TETGGILMAPIPGT
-432 VALKPGAAMNPLYGI
+432 VALKPGAAMTPLYGI
-447 IPQVI
+447 KPAIVDGDGAI
-452 DTDDTALEGPAEG
+452 LEGPSEG
-465 NLAISNSWPGQ
+465 NLVINSSWPGQ

-490 YFTEYPGYYFNG
+490 YFSEYPGYYFTG
-502 DGVQRD
+502 DGAQRD

-531 TAEVESAV
+531 TAEIESAV
-539 DAHPSTVEAAV
+539 VAHPATAEAAI
-550 VGMPHDIRGVGIA
+550 VGMPHEIRGTGIC
-563 AFIILS
+563 AFIILKS
-569 MGEVASDQLKAELN
+569 GEKETESLKAELN
-583 RHVRTEIGPIANLD
+583 RHVRSEIGPIANLD
-597 AIYIVEA
+597 TIHIVNV

-637 SSVINKIIEVVKAE
+637 SSVINQLVEVVKAE
-651 REAKRC
+651 RGS

>member
-11 EFIAAANT
+11 EFVAAANT
-19 TAEQYAHDYKRSVE
+19 TAEQYTKDYQQSIA
-33 SSEATDAFWAE
+33 SPEANDAFWAK

-55 TIISNVS
+55 TKISDVS
-62 YDLDDFRIKWYED
+62 YDLEDFRIKWYED

-87 HLKTNPYKPAIIWE
+87 HVKNNPYKPAIIWE

-117 ADVCRLG
+117 EAVCRLG

-146 EAMIAM
+146 EAIVAM

-166 GGFSAESLGNRIVDS
+166 GGFSAESLGNRIIDS
-181 QSKIV
+181 QSKLV
-186 ITADEGLRGNKHT
+186 ITADEGIRGNKRT
-199 PLKVNVDRA
+199 PLKASVDRA

-216 VEKVVVVHRT
+216 VTNVIVVHRT
-226 GNSIPMSGRRD
+226 GNSVPMSGRRD
-237 VWYHSLIA
+237 VWYHSLVD
-245 GEQEWCEPEVMN
+245 GESKHCEPEVMN

-292 RDVFDIKD
+292 RDVFDIKED
-300 DDVYWCTADVGWVT
+300 DIYWCTADVGWVT
-314 GHTYS
+314 GHTYA
-319 TYGPLANGTTTV
+319 TYAPLANGTTTV

-347 IIDKHKITVLYT
+347 IIDKHQVTVLYT

-365 SMMKEGDTFVRESN
+365 AMMKEGDTFVRESD

-401 YDVVGGG
+401 YHVVGGSK
-408 RCPIVDTWWQ
+408 CPIVDTWWQ

-432 VALKPGAAMNPLYGI
+432 VDMKPGAAMNPLYGI
-447 IPQVI
+447 IPVI
-452 DTDDTALEGPAEG
+452 VDGDGEILEGAAEG
-465 NLAISNSWPGQ
+465 NLAISGGWPGQ
-476 MRTIYNDHERFLET
+476 MRTIYNDHKRFLET
-490 YFTEYPGYYFNG
+490 YFTEYPGYYFTG
-502 DGVQRD
+502 DGAQRD

-531 TAEVESAV
+531 TAEIESAV
-539 DAHPSTVEAAV
+539 VAHPATAEAAI
-550 VGMPHDIRGVGIA
+550 VGMPHEIRGMGIC
-563 AFIILS
+563 AFIILKS
-569 MGEVASDQLKAELN
+569 GETATESLKSELN
-583 RHVRTEIGPIANLD
+583 RHVRMEIGPIANLD
-597 AIYIVEA
+597 AIYIVDV

-637 SSVINKIIEVVKAE
+637 SAVINELVDVVKAE
-651 REAKRC
+651 RGD

>member
-11 EFIAAANT
+11 EFVAAANT
-19 TAEQYAHDYKRSVE
+19 TAEQYTKEYQQSIASP
-33 SSEATDAFWAE
+33 EANDAFWAK

-55 TIISNVS
+55 TKISNVN
-62 YDLDDFRIKWYED
+62 YDLEDFHIKWYED

-87 HLKTNPYKPAIIWE
+87 HVKNNPYKPAIIWE

-117 ADVCRLG
+117 EAVCRLG

-146 EAMIAM
+146 EAMVAM

-166 GGFSAESLGNRIVDS
+166 GGFSAESLGNRIIDS
-181 QSKIV
+181 QSKLV
-186 ITADEGLRGNKHT
+186 ITADEGIRGNKRT
-199 PLKVNVDRA
+199 PLKASVDRA

-216 VEKVVVVHRT
+216 VTNVIVVHRT
-226 GNSIPMSGRRD
+226 GNSVPMSGRRD
-237 VWYHSLIA
+237 VWYHSLVD
-245 GEQEWCEPEVMN
+245 GESKHCEPEVMN

-292 RDVFDIKD
+292 RDVFDIKE

-314 GHTYS
+314 GHTYA
-319 TYGPLANGTTTV
+319 TYAPLANGTTTV

-347 IIDKHKITVLYT
+347 IIDKHQVTVLYT

-365 SMMKEGDTFVRESN
+365 AMMKEGDTFVRESN

-401 YDVVGGG
+401 YHVVGGG
-408 RCPIVDTWWQ
+408 KCPIVDTWWQ

-432 VALKPGAAMNPLYGI
+432 VDMKPGAAMNPLYGI
-447 IPQVI
+447 VPVVVDGDGEI
-452 DTDDTALEGPAEG
+452 LEGSAEG
-465 NLAISNSWPGQ
+465 NLAISGGWPGQ
-476 MRTIYNDHERFLET
+476 MRTIYNDHERFLKT
-490 YFTEYPGYYFNG
+490 YFTEYPGYYFTG
-502 DGVQRD
+502 DGAQRD

-531 TAEVESAV
+531 TAEIESAV
-539 DAHPSTVEAAV
+539 VAHPATAEAAI
-550 VGMPHDIRGVGIA
+550 VGMPHDIRGMGIC
-563 AFIILS
+563 AFIILKS
-569 MGEVASDQLKAELN
+569 GETATESLKSELN
-583 RHVRTEIGPIANLD
+583 RHVRMEIGPIANLD
-597 AIYIVEA
+597 AIYMVNV

-637 SSVINKIIEVVKAE
+637 SAVINELVDVVKAE
-651 REAKRC
+651 RGD

>member
-11 EFIAAANT
+11 EFVAAANT
-19 TAEQYAHDYKRSVE
+19 TAEQYTKDYQQSIA
-33 SSEATDAFWAE
+33 SPEANDAFWAK

-55 TIISNVS
+55 TKISDVS
-62 YDLDDFRIKWYED
+62 YDLEDFRIKWYED

-87 HLKTNPYKPAIIWE
+87 HVKNNPYKPAIIWE

-117 ADVCRLG
+117 EAVCRLG

-146 EAMIAM
+146 EAIVAM

-166 GGFSAESLGNRIVDS
+166 GGFSAESLGNRIIDS
-181 QSKIV
+181 QSKLV
-186 ITADEGLRGNKHT
+186 ITADEGIRGNKRT
-199 PLKVNVDRA
+199 PLKASVDRA

-216 VEKVVVVHRT
+216 VTNVIVVHRT
-226 GNSIPMSGRRD
+226 GNSVPMSGRRD
-237 VWYHSLIA
+237 VWYHSLVD
-245 GEQEWCEPEVMN
+245 GESKHCEPEVMN

-292 RDVFDIKD
+292 RDVFDIKEN
-300 DDVYWCTADVGWVT
+300 DVYWCTADVGWVT
-314 GHTYS
+314 GHTYA
-319 TYGPLANGTTTV
+319 TYAPLANGTTTV

-347 IIDKHKITVLYT
+347 IIDKHQVTVLYT

-365 SMMKEGDTFVRESN
+365 AMMKEGDTFVRESD

-401 YDVVGGG
+401 YHVVGGSK
-408 RCPIVDTWWQ
+408 CPIVDTWWQ

-432 VALKPGAAMNPLYGI
+432 VDMKPGAAMNPLYGI
-447 IPQVI
+447 VPVVVDGDGEI
-452 DTDDTALEGPAEG
+452 LEGAAEG
-465 NLAISNSWPGQ
+465 NLAISGGWPGQ
-476 MRTIYNDHERFLET
+476 MRTIYNDHKRFLET
-490 YFTEYPGYYFNG
+490 YFTEYPGYYFTG
-502 DGVQRD
+502 DGAQRD

-531 TAEVESAV
+531 TAEIESAV
-539 DAHPSTVEAAV
+539 VAHPATAEAAI
-550 VGMPHDIRGVGIA
+550 VGMPHEIRGMGIC
-563 AFIILS
+563 AFIILKS
-569 MGEVASDQLKAELN
+569 GETATESLKSELN
-583 RHVRTEIGPIANLD
+583 RHVRAEIGPIANLD
-597 AIYIVEA
+597 AIYIVDV

-637 SSVINKIIEVVKAE
+637 SAVINELVDVVKAE
-651 REAKRC
+651 RGD

>member
-1 MTQKSFPITA
+1 MTQESFSIPA
-11 EFIAAANT
+11 EFIATANT
-19 TAEQYAHDYKRSVE
+19 SPEQYKKDYQRSIASIE
-33 SSEATDAFWAE
+33 DNDAYWAE
-44 RAELID
+44 RAESID
-50 WIKKP
+50 WITKP
-55 TIISNVS
+55 TKISNVS
-62 YDLDDFRIKWYED
+62 YDLEDFRIKWFED
-75 GELNIS
+75 GELNLS

-87 HLKTNPYKPAIIWE
+87 HLKNNPYKPAIIWE

-106 LHKIISFKELH
+106 LNKIISFKELH
-117 ADVCRLG
+117 AEVCRLG
-124 NAMRKLGVKKGDR
+124 NAMRNLGIKKGDR

-146 EAMIAM
+146 EAMVAM

-166 GGFSAESLGNRIVDS
+166 GGFSAESLSSRIVDS
-181 QSKIV
+181 QSKLV
-186 ITADEGLRGNKHT
+186 ITADEGLRGNSRT
-199 PLKVNVDRA
+199 PLKANVDRA
-208 LDMDGTDS
+208 LDAEGTDS
-216 VEKVVVVHRT
+216 VENVIVVHRT
-226 GNSIPMSGRRD
+226 GNSVPMSGRRD
-237 VWYHSLIA
+237 HWYHNLIDA
-245 GEQEWCEPEVMN
+245 QSEHCEPEVMN

-271 GKPKGVLHTTGGYI
+271 GKPKGVVHTTGGYI
-285 TYALSTF
+285 VYALSTF

-300 DDVYWCTADVGWVT
+300 DDIFWCTADVGWIT
-314 GHTYS
+314 GHTYA
-319 TYGPLANGTTTV
+319 TYAPLANGTTTV

-342 ARIGH
+342 ARVGN
-347 IIDKHKITVLYT
+347 IIDKHNISILYT

-365 SMMKEGDTFVRESN
+365 AMMKEGDAFVRESD

-401 YDVVGGG
+401 YNVVGGA

-447 IPQVI
+447 EPAIME
-452 DTDDTALEGPAEG
+452 DDYELEGPASG

-476 MRTIYNDHERFLET
+476 MRTIYKDHARFLET
-490 YFTEYPGYYFNG
+490 YFAEYPGYYCTG
-502 DGVQRD
+502 DGAQRD

-531 TAEVESAV
+531 TAEIESAV
-539 DAHPSTVEAAV
+539 DEHPSIAEAAV
-550 VGMPHDIRGVGIA
+550 VGMPHEIRGVGICVFA
-563 AFIILS
+563 ILKS
-569 MGEVASDQLKAELN
+569 GESADDSLKAELN
-583 RHVRTEIGPIANLD
+583 RHVRREIGPIANLD
-597 AIYIVEA
+597 AIFIVNA

-614 RRILRNLAAGQYVGL
+614 RRILRSIAAGQYVGL

-637 SSVINKIIEVVKAE
+637 SSVINKLIEAVKAE
-651 REAKRC
+651 RTDGL

>member
-1 MTQKSFPITA
+1 MTQKSFPLAA

-19 TAEQYAHDYKRSVE
+19 TAEQYRTDYQQSIE
-33 SSEATDAFWAE
+33 SPESHDAFWAQ

-55 TIISNVS
+55 TKISDVN
-62 YDLDDFRIKWYED
+62 YDLEDFRIKWFED

-87 HLKTNPYKPAIIWE
+87 HLQNNPYKPAIIWE

-117 ADVCRLG
+117 ESVCRLG

-146 EAMIAM
+146 EAMVAM

-166 GGFSAESLGNRIVDS
+166 GGFSAESLGNRLIDS
-181 QSKIV
+181 RSKLV
-186 ITADEGLRGNKHT
+186 ITADEGLRGNKST
-199 PLKVNVDRA
+199 PLKANVDRA

-216 VEKVVVVHRT
+216 VTNVIVVHRT
-226 GNSIPMSGRRD
+226 GNSVPMSGRRD
-237 VWYHSLIA
+237 VWYHSLVD
-245 GEQEWCEPEVMN
+245 GESKYCEPEVMN

-285 TYALSTF
+285 TYVLSTF

-300 DDVYWCTADVGWVT
+300 DDVYWCTADVGWIT
-314 GHTYS
+314 GHTYA
-319 TYGPLANGTTTV
+319 TYAPLANGTTTV

-347 IIDKHKITVLYT
+347 IIDKHNVTVLYT

-365 SMMKEGDTFVRESN
+365 AMMKEGDAFVRESN

-401 YDVVGGG
+401 YHVVGDSK
-408 RCPIVDTWWQ
+408 CPIVDTWWQ
-418 TETGGILLAPIPGT
+418 TETGGILMAPIPGA

-447 IPQVI
+447 KPEIV
-452 DTDDTALEGPAEG
+452 DTDDTILEGSAEG
-465 NLAISNSWPGQ
+465 NLLINSSWPGQ

-490 YFTEYPGYYFNG
+490 YFSDYPGYYFTG
-502 DGVQRD
+502 DGAQRD

-520 DVLNVSGHRLG
+520 DVLNVAGHRLG
-531 TAEVESAV
+531 TAEIESAV
-539 DAHPSTVEAAV
+539 VAHPATAEAAI
-550 VGMPHDIRGVGIA
+550 VGMPHEIRGTGVC
-563 AFIILS
+563 AFIILKS
-569 MGEVASDQLKAELN
+569 GEKETESLRAELN
-583 RHVRTEIGPIANLD
+583 RHVRSEIGPIANLD
-597 AIYIVEA
+597 TIHIVNV

-637 SSVINKIIEVVKAE
+637 SSVINQLVEVVKAE
-651 REAKRC
+651 RGE

>member
-1 MTQKSFPITA
+1 MTQKSFPVA
-11 EFIAAANT
+11 DDFLAAANT
-19 TAEQYAHDYKRSVE
+19 SAEQYQTDYQQSIE
-33 SSEATDAFWAE
+33 SPESNDAFWAQ
-44 RAELID
+44 RAELVD

-55 TIISNVS
+55 TKISDVS
-62 YDLDDFRIKWYED
+62 YDLDDFRIKWFED
-75 GELNIS
+75 GQLNVS

-87 HLKTNPYKPAIIWE
+87 HLKTHPYKPAIIWE

-106 LHKIISFKELH
+106 QHKIISFKELH
-117 ADVCRLG
+117 EEVCRLG
-124 NAMRKLGVKKGDR
+124 NALRKLGVEKGDR

-146 EAMIAM
+146 EAMIGM

-166 GGFSAESLGNRIVDS
+166 GGFSAESLGNRLVNS
-181 QSKIV
+181 RSKVI
-186 ITADEGLRGNKHT
+186 ITADEGVRGNKHT
-199 PLKVNVDRA
+199 PLKANVDRA
-208 LDMDGTDS
+208 LDMDGTDT
-216 VEKVVVVHRT
+216 VTNVVVVHRT
-226 GNSIPMSGRRD
+226 GNSVPMSGRRD
-237 VWYHSLIA
+237 IWYHTLID
-245 GEQEWCEPEVMN
+245 GESEHCEPEVMN

-271 GKPKGVLHTTGGYI
+271 GKPKGVLHTTGGYL
-285 TYALSTF
+285 TYAISTF

-314 GHTYS
+314 GHTYT
-319 TYGPLANGTTTV
+319 TYAPLANGTTTV

-347 IIDKHKITVLYT
+347 IIDKHDVTILYT

-365 SMMKEGDTFVRESN
+365 AMMKEGDAFVRESD

-401 YDVVGGG
+401 YHIVGSGK
-408 RCPIVDTWWQ
+408 CPIVDTWWQ
-418 TETGGILLAPIPGT
+418 TETGGILMAPIPGT
-432 VALKPGAAMNPLYGI
+432 VAPKPGAAMNPLYGI
-447 IPQVI
+447 KPEIVN
-452 DTDDTALEGPAEG
+452 TDGEVLEGAAEG
-465 NLAISNSWPGQ
+465 NLVIKSSWPGQ
-476 MRTIYNDHERFLET
+476 MRTIYNDHERFLKT
-490 YFTEYPGYYFNG
+490 YFSEYPGYYFTG
-502 DGVQRD
+502 DGAQRD

-531 TAEVESAV
+531 TAEIDSAV
-539 DAHPSTVEAAV
+539 VAHPATAEAAI
-550 VGMPHDIRGVGIA
+550 VGMPHEIRGMGVC
-563 AFIILS
+563 AFIILKS
-569 MGEVASDQLKAELN
+569 GEAATESLKAELN

-597 AIYIVEA
+597 AIYIVDA

-637 SSVINKIIEVVKAE
+637 SSVINQLVEVVKAE
-651 REAKRC
+651 RGE

>member
-1 MTQKSFPITA
+1 MTQKSFPVAA
-11 EFIAAANT
+11 EFTAVANT
-19 TAEQYAHDYKRSVE
+19 TPEQYAADYKRSIE
-33 SSEATDAFWAE
+33 SHEANDAFWAE

-55 TIISNVS
+55 TKISNVN
-62 YDLDDFRIKWYED
+62 YDLDDFRIKWFED

-87 HLKTNPYKPAIIWE
+87 HLKNNPYKPAIIWE

-117 ADVCRLG
+117 AAVCRLG

-152 LACTRIGAVHSVVF
+152 LACARIGAIHSVVF
-166 GGFSAESLGNRIVDS
+166 GGFSAESLGNRLIDS

-199 PLKVNVDRA
+199 PLKANVDRA

-226 GNSIPMSGRRD
+226 GNSVPMSGRRD
-237 VWYHSLIA
+237 IWYHNLVD
-245 GEQEWCEPEVMN
+245 GESEQCEPEVMN

-285 TYALSTF
+285 TYVLSTF
-292 RDVFDIKD
+292 RDVFDVKE
-300 DDVYWCTADVGWVT
+300 DDVFWCTADVGWVT
-314 GHTYS
+314 GHTYA
-319 TYGPLANGTTTV
+319 TYAPLANGTTTL

-347 IIDKHKITVLYT
+347 IIDKHDVTILYT

-365 SMMKEGDTFVRESN
+365 AMMKEGDTFVRESD
-379 RSSLRLLGT
+379 RSSLRLLGS

-401 YDVVGGG
+401 YHVVGDGK
-408 RCPIVDTWWQ
+408 CPIVDTWWQ
-418 TETGGILLAPIPGT
+418 TETGGILMAPIPGT
-432 VALKPGAAMNPLYGI
+432 VNMKPGAAMNPLYGI
-447 IPQVI
+447 RPEIV
-452 DTDDTALEGPAEG
+452 DSDGVALEGSAEG
-465 NLAISNSWPGQ
+465 NLAINSSWPGQ
-476 MRTIYNDHERFLET
+476 MRTIYNDHKRFLQT
-490 YFTEYPGYYFNG
+490 YFTEYPGYYFTG
-502 DGVQRD
+502 DGAQRD

-531 TAEVESAV
+531 TAEIESAV
-539 DAHPSTVEAAV
+539 VAHPATAEAAI
-550 VGMPHDIRGVGIA
+550 VGMPHDIRGMGIC
-563 AFIILS
+563 AFVILKS
-569 MGEVASDQLKAELN
+569 GEASSESLKAELN
-583 RHVRTEIGPIANLD
+583 RHVRAEIGPIANLD
-597 AIYIVEA
+597 AIYIVDA

-614 RRILRNLAAGQYVGL
+614 RRILRNLAAGQYIGL

-637 SSVINKIIEVVKAE
+637 SSVINQLIEVVKAE
-651 REAKRC
+651 RAA

>member
-1 MTQKSFPITA
+1 MTQKSFPLTA
-11 EFIAAANT
+11 EFVAAANT
-19 TAEQYAHDYKRSVE
+19 TAEQYAKEYQQSIA
-33 SSEATDAFWAE
+33 SPEANDAFWAK

-55 TIISNVS
+55 TKISNVN
-62 YDLDDFRIKWYED
+62 YGLEDFHIKWYED

-87 HLKTNPYKPAIIWE
+87 HVKNNPYKPAIIWE

-117 ADVCRLG
+117 EAVCRLG

-146 EAMIAM
+146 EAMVAM

-166 GGFSAESLGNRIVDS
+166 GGFSAESLGNRIIDS
-181 QSKIV
+181 QSKLV
-186 ITADEGLRGNKHT
+186 ITADEGIRGNKRT
-199 PLKVNVDRA
+199 PLKASVDRA

-216 VEKVVVVHRT
+216 VTNVIVVHRT
-226 GNSIPMSGRRD
+226 GNSVPMSGRRD
-237 VWYHSLIA
+237 VWYHSLVD
-245 GEQEWCEPEVMN
+245 GESKHCEPEVMN

-314 GHTYS
+314 GHTYA
-319 TYGPLANGTTTV
+319 TYAPLANGTTTV

-347 IIDKHKITVLYT
+347 IIDKHQVTVLYT

-365 SMMKEGDTFVRESN
+365 AMMKEGDTFVRESN

-401 YDVVGGG
+401 YHVVGGG
-408 RCPIVDTWWQ
+408 KCPIVDTWWQ

-432 VALKPGAAMNPLYGI
+432 VDMKPGAAMNPLYGI
-447 IPQVI
+447 VPVVVDGDGEI
-452 DTDDTALEGPAEG
+452 LEGSAEG
-465 NLAISNSWPGQ
+465 NLAISGGWPGQ
-476 MRTIYNDHERFLET
+476 MRTIYNDHERFLKT
-490 YFTEYPGYYFNG
+490 YFTEYPGYYFTG
-502 DGVQRD
+502 DGAQRD

-531 TAEVESAV
+531 TAEIESAV
-539 DAHPSTVEAAV
+539 VAHPATAEAAI
-550 VGMPHDIRGVGIA
+550 VGMPHDIRGMGIC
-563 AFIILS
+563 AFIILKS
-569 MGEVASDQLKAELN
+569 GETATESLKSELN
-583 RHVRTEIGPIANLD
+583 RHVRAEIGPIANLD
-597 AIYIVEA
+597 AIYIVNV

-637 SSVINKIIEVVKAE
+637 SAVINELVEVVKAE
-651 REAKRC
+651 RGD

>member
-1 MTQKSFPITA
+1 MTQKSFPVA
-11 EFIAAANT
+11 DDFLAAANT
-19 TAEQYAHDYKRSVE
+19 SAEQYQTDYQQSIE
-33 SSEATDAFWAE
+33 SPESNDAFWAQ
-44 RAELID
+44 RAELVD

-55 TIISNVS
+55 TKISDVS
-62 YDLDDFRIKWYED
+62 YDLDDFRIKWFED
-75 GELNIS
+75 GQLNVS

-87 HLKTNPYKPAIIWE
+87 HLKTHPYKPAIIWE

-106 LHKIISFKELH
+106 QHKIISFKELH
-117 ADVCRLG
+117 EEVCRLG
-124 NAMRKLGVKKGDR
+124 NALRKLGVEKGDR

-146 EAMIAM
+146 EAMIGM

-166 GGFSAESLGNRIVDS
+166 GGFSAESLGNRLVDS
-181 QSKIV
+181 RSKVI
-186 ITADEGLRGNKHT
+186 ITADEGVRGNKHT
-199 PLKVNVDRA
+199 PLKANVDRA
-208 LDMDGTDS
+208 LDMDGTDT
-216 VEKVVVVHRT
+216 VTNVVVVHRT
-226 GNSIPMSGRRD
+226 GNSVPMSGRRD
-237 VWYHSLIA
+237 IWYHTLID
-245 GEQEWCEPEVMN
+245 GESEHCEPEVMN

-271 GKPKGVLHTTGGYI
+271 GKPKGVLHTTGGYL
-285 TYALSTF
+285 TYAISTF

-314 GHTYS
+314 GHTYT
-319 TYGPLANGTTTV
+319 TYAPLANGTTTV

-347 IIDKHKITVLYT
+347 IIDKHDVTILYT

-365 SMMKEGDTFVRESN
+365 AMMKEGDAFVRESD

-401 YDVVGGG
+401 YHIVGSGK
-408 RCPIVDTWWQ
+408 CPIVDTWWQ
-418 TETGGILLAPIPGT
+418 TETGGILMAPIPGT
-432 VALKPGAAMNPLYGI
+432 VAPKPGAAMNPLYGI
-447 IPQVI
+447 KPEIVNS
-452 DTDDTALEGPAEG
+452 DGEVLEGAAEG
-465 NLAISNSWPGQ
+465 NLVIKSSWPGQ
-476 MRTIYNDHERFLET
+476 MRTIYNDHERFLKT
-490 YFTEYPGYYFNG
+490 YFSEYPGYYFTG
-502 DGVQRD
+502 DGAQRD

-531 TAEVESAV
+531 TAEIESAV
-539 DAHPSTVEAAV
+539 VAHPATAEAAI
-550 VGMPHDIRGVGIA
+550 VGMPHEIRGMGVC
-563 AFIILS
+563 AFIILKS
-569 MGEVASDQLKAELN
+569 GETATESLKAELN

-597 AIYIVEA
+597 ATYIVDE

-637 SSVINKIIEVVKAE
+637 SSVINQLVEVVKAE
-651 REAKRC
+651 RGD

>member
-1 MTQKSFPITA
+1 MTQKSFPIA
-11 EFIAAANT
+11 PEFLAAANIT
-19 TAEQYAHDYKRSVE
+19 TEQYAEQYKQSIASP
-33 SSEATDAFWAE
+33 EATNTFWAQ

-55 TIISNVS
+55 TKISDVS
-62 YDLDDFRIKWYED
+62 YDLENFHIKWFED

-87 HLKTNPYKPAIIWE
+87 HLKNNPYKPAIIWE

-117 ADVCRLG
+117 EAVCRLG

-146 EAMIAM
+146 EAVVAM

-166 GGFSAESLGNRIVDS
+166 GGFSAESLGNRIIDS
-181 QSKIV
+181 QSKLV
-186 ITADEGLRGNKHT
+186 ITADEGIRGNKRT
-199 PLKVNVDRA
+199 PLKANVDRA
-208 LDMDGTDS
+208 LDMEGTDS
-216 VEKVVVVHRT
+216 VTNVIVVHRT
-226 GNSIPMSGRRD
+226 GNSVPMSGRRD
-237 VWYHSLIA
+237 IWYHSLID
-245 GEQEWCEPEVMN
+245 GESQHCEPEVMN

-271 GKPKGVLHTTGGYI
+271 GKPKGVLHTTGGYL

-314 GHTYS
+314 GHTYA
-319 TYGPLANGTTTV
+319 TYAPLANGTTTM

-347 IIDKHKITVLYT
+347 IIDKHQITVLYT

-365 SMMKEGDTFVRESN
+365 AMMKEGDTFVRESD

-401 YDVVGGG
+401 YHLVGGG
-408 RCPIVDTWWQ
+408 KCPIVDTWWQ
-418 TETGGILLAPIPGT
+418 TETGGIMLSPIPGT
-432 VALKPGAAMNPLYGI
+432 DALKPGAAMNPLYGI
-447 IPQVI
+447 RPEVI
-452 DTDDTALEGPAEG
+452 DTDGTALEGAAEG
-465 NLAISNSWPGQ
+465 NLVINSSWPGQ
-476 MRTIYNDHERFLET
+476 MRTIYNDHKRFLKT
-490 YFTEYPGYYFNG
+490 YFTEYPGYYFTG

-531 TAEVESAV
+531 TAEIESAIV
-539 DAHPSTVEAAV
+539 AHPATAEAAV
-550 VGMPHDIRGVGIA
+550 VGMPHDIRGTGLC
-563 AFIILS
+563 AFIILKS
-569 MGEVASDQLKAELN
+569 SETSTDSLKAELN
-583 RHVRTEIGPIANLD
+583 RHVRSEIGPIANLD
-597 AIYIVEA
+597 TIYMVNV

-637 SSVINKIIEVVKAE
+637 SSVINELVEVVKTE
-651 REAKRC
+651 RAK

>member
-1 MTQKSFPITA
+1 MTQKSFPIAA

-19 TAEQYAHDYKRSVE
+19 SAEQYVKDYQQSIE
-33 SSEATDAFWAE
+33 SPKSNDDFWAE

-50 WIKKP
+50 WMKKP
-55 TIISNVS
+55 AKISDVN
-62 YDLDDFRIKWYED
+62 YDLDDFRIKWFED
-75 GELNIS
+75 GQLNIA

-87 HLKTNPYKPAIIWE
+87 HLKHNPYKPAIIWE

-117 ADVCRLG
+117 AAVCRLS
-124 NAMRKLGVKKGDR
+124 NAMRKLGVEKGDR
-137 VTLYMPMIP
+137 VTLYLPMIP

-152 LACTRIGAVHSVVF
+152 LACARIGAVHSVVF
-166 GGFSAESLGNRIVDS
+166 GGFSAESLGNRLIDS
-181 QSKIV
+181 QSKLV
-186 ITADEGLRGNKHT
+186 ITADEGVRGNKRT
-199 PLKVNVDRA
+199 PLKAHVDRA
-208 LDMDGTDS
+208 LDMDGTES
-216 VEKVVVVHRT
+216 VTNVIVVHRT
-226 GNSIPMSGRRD
+226 GNSVPMSGRRD
-237 VWYHSLIA
+237 VWYHSLVD
-245 GEQEWCEPEVMN
+245 GESIRCEPEVMN

-271 GKPKGVLHTTGGYI
+271 GKPKGVVHTTGGYI

-300 DDVYWCTADVGWVT
+300 DDVYWCTADVGWIT

-319 TYGPLANGTTTV
+319 TYAPLANGTTTL

-347 IIDKHKITVLYT
+347 IIDKHDVTILYT

-365 SMMKEGDTFVRESN
+365 AMMKEGDAFVRESD
-379 RSSLRLLGT
+379 RSSLRLLGS

-401 YDVVGGG
+401 YHVVGDS

-418 TETGGILLAPIPGT
+418 TETGGILMAPLPGAI
-432 VALKPGAAMNPLYGI
+432 ALKPGAAMNPLYGI
-447 IPQVI
+447 KPEII
-452 DTDDTALEGPAEG
+452 DGDGEILKGSAEG
-465 NLAISNSWPGQ
+465 NLLINSSWPGQ
-476 MRTIYNDHERFLET
+476 MRTIYNDHERFLTT
-490 YFTEYPGYYFNG
+490 YFSDYPGYYFTG
-502 DGVQRD
+502 DGAQRD
-508 EDGHY
+508 EEGHY

-531 TAEVESAV
+531 TAEIESSV
-539 DAHPSTVEAAV
+539 VAHPATAEAAI
-550 VGMPHDIRGVGIA
+550 VGMPHEIRGTGIC
-563 AFIILS
+563 AFIILKS
-569 MGEVASDQLKAELN
+569 GETATDSLKKELN
-583 RHVRTEIGPIANLD
+583 RHVRAEIGPIANLD
-597 AIYIVEA
+597 AIYIVDA

-614 RRILRNLAAGQYVGL
+614 RRILRNLAAGKYEGL

-637 SSVINKIIEVVKAE
+637 SSVVDELIELVKAE
-651 REAKRC
+651 RKK

>member
-1 MTQKSFPITA
+1 MTQESFPISA
-11 EFIAAANT
+11 EFIAAANI
-19 TAEQYAHDYKRSVE
+19 TAEQYAEQYKQSVA
-33 SSEATDAFWAE
+33 SPEANKAFWAK

-55 TIISNVS
+55 TKISDVS
-62 YDLDDFRIKWYED
+62 YDLEDFRIKWFED

-117 ADVCRLG
+117 SAVCRLG

-146 EAMIAM
+146 EAVVAM

-166 GGFSAESLGNRIVDS
+166 GGFSAESLGNRIIDS
-181 QSKIV
+181 QSKLV
-186 ITADEGLRGNKHT
+186 ITADEGIRGNKRT

-216 VEKVVVVHRT
+216 VTNVIVVHRT
-226 GNSIPMSGRRD
+226 GNSVPMSGRRD
-237 VWYHSLIA
+237 VWYHSLID
-245 GEQEWCEPEVMN
+245 GESQDCEPEVMN

-292 RDVFDIKD
+292 RDVFDIKE

-314 GHTYS
+314 GHTYA
-319 TYGPLANGTTTV
+319 TYAPLANGTTTL
-331 MFEGVPEYPTW
+331 MFEGIPEYPTW
-342 ARIGH
+342 SRIGH
-347 IIDKHKITVLYT
+347 IIDKHQVTILYT

-365 SMMKEGDTFVRESN
+365 AMMKEGDTFVRESD

-401 YDVVGGG
+401 YHLVGGG
-408 RCPIVDTWWQ
+408 KCPIVDTWWQ
-418 TETGGILLAPIPGT
+418 TETGGIMLSPIPGT

-447 IPQVI
+447 RPEVI
-452 DTDDTALEGPAEG
+452 DTDGTALEGSAEG
-465 NLAISNSWPGQ
+465 NLVINSSWPGQ
-476 MRTIYNDHERFLET
+476 MRTIYNDHKRFLKT
-490 YFTEYPGYYFNG
+490 YFTEYPGYYFTG

-531 TAEVESAV
+531 TAEIESAV
-539 DAHPSTVEAAV
+539 VSHPATAEAAI
-550 VGMPHDIRGVGIA
+550 VGMPHDIRGTGLC
-563 AFIILS
+563 AFIILKS
-569 MGEVASDQLKAELN
+569 GETVTESLKAELN
-583 RHVRTEIGPIANLD
+583 RHVRAEIGPIANLD
-597 AIYIVEA
+597 TIYMVNF

-614 RRILRNLAAGQYVGL
+614 RRILRSLAAGQYVGL

-637 SSVINKIIEVVKAE
+637 SSVINELVAVVKAGRGE
-651 REAKRC
+651 

>member
-1 MTQKSFPITA
+1 MTQKSFPLTA
-11 EFIAAANT
+11 EFVAAANT
-19 TAEQYAHDYKRSVE
+19 TAEQYTKEYQQSIASP
-33 SSEATDAFWAE
+33 EANDAFWAK

-55 TIISNVS
+55 TKISNVN
-62 YDLDDFRIKWYED
+62 YDLEDFHIKWYED

-87 HLKTNPYKPAIIWE
+87 HVKNNPYKPAIIWE

-117 ADVCRLG
+117 EAVCRLG

-146 EAMIAM
+146 EAMVAM

-166 GGFSAESLGNRIVDS
+166 GGFSAESLGNRIIDS
-181 QSKIV
+181 QSKLV
-186 ITADEGLRGNKHT
+186 ITADEGIRGNKRT
-199 PLKVNVDRA
+199 PLKASVDRA

-216 VEKVVVVHRT
+216 VTNVIVVHRT
-226 GNSIPMSGRRD
+226 GNSVPMSGRRD
-237 VWYHSLIA
+237 VWYHSLVD
-245 GEQEWCEPEVMN
+245 GESKHCEPEVMN

-292 RDVFDIKD
+292 RDVFDIKK

-314 GHTYS
+314 GHTYA
-319 TYGPLANGTTTV
+319 TYAPLANGTTTV

-347 IIDKHKITVLYT
+347 IIDKHQVTVLYT

-365 SMMKEGDTFVRESN
+365 AMMKEGDTFVRESD

-401 YDVVGGG
+401 YHVVGGG
-408 RCPIVDTWWQ
+408 KCPIVDTWWQ

-432 VALKPGAAMNPLYGI
+432 VDMKPGAAMNPLYGI
-447 IPQVI
+447 VPVVVDGDGEI
-452 DTDDTALEGPAEG
+452 LEGSAEG
-465 NLAISNSWPGQ
+465 NLAISGGWPGQ
-476 MRTIYNDHERFLET
+476 MRTIYNDHERFLKT
-490 YFTEYPGYYFNG
+490 YFTEYPGYYFTG
-502 DGVQRD
+502 DGAQRD

-531 TAEVESAV
+531 TAEIESAV
-539 DAHPSTVEAAV
+539 VAHPATAEAAI
-550 VGMPHDIRGVGIA
+550 VGMPHDIRGMGIC
-563 AFIILS
+563 AFIILKS
-569 MGEVASDQLKAELN
+569 GETATESLKSELN
-583 RHVRTEIGPIANLD
+583 RHVRMEIGPIANLD
-597 AIYIVEA
+597 AIYMVNV

-637 SSVINKIIEVVKAE
+637 SAVINELVDVVKAE
-651 REAKRC
+651 RGD

>member
-1 MTQKSFPITA
+1 MTQKSFPIAA

-19 TAEQYAHDYKRSVE
+19 TAEQYREDYEKSIE
-33 SSEATDAFWAE
+33 SPQANDAFWAK

-55 TIISNVS
+55 TKISDVN
-62 YDLDDFRIKWYED
+62 YDLDDFRIKWFED

-87 HLKTNPYKPAIIWE
+87 HVKKNPYKPAIIWE

-117 ADVCRLG
+117 QAVCRLG
-124 NAMRKLGVKKGDR
+124 NSMRKLGVKKGDR

-166 GGFSAESLGNRIVDS
+166 GGFSAESLGNRLIDS
-181 QSKIV
+181 RSKII

-199 PLKVNVDRA
+199 PLKANVDRA

-216 VEKVVVVHRT
+216 VTNVIVVHRT
-226 GNSIPMSGRRD
+226 GNSVPMSGRRD
-237 VWYHSLIA
+237 VWYHNLVD
-245 GEQEWCEPEVMN
+245 GESEHCEPEVMN

-300 DDVYWCTADVGWVT
+300 DDVYWCTADVGWIT
-314 GHTYS
+314 GHTYA
-319 TYGPLANGTTTV
+319 TYAPLANGTTTV

-347 IIDKHKITVLYT
+347 IIDKHDVTILYT

-365 SMMKEGDTFVRESN
+365 AMMKEGDVFVRESD

-401 YDVVGGG
+401 YHVVGGG
-408 RCPIVDTWWQ
+408 KCPIVDTWWQ
-418 TETGGILLAPIPGT
+418 TETGGILMAPIPGT

-447 IPQVI
+447 KPEIV
-452 DTDDTALEGPAEG
+452 DSDGTMLEGSAEG
-465 NLAISNSWPGQ
+465 NLAINSSWPGQ
-476 MRTIYNDHERFLET
+476 MRTIYNDHERFLQT
-490 YFTEYPGYYFNG
+490 YFSEYPGYYFTG
-502 DGVQRD
+502 DGAQRD

-520 DVLNVSGHRLG
+520 DVLNVAGHRLG
-531 TAEVESAV
+531 TAEIESAV
-539 DAHPSTVEAAV
+539 VAHPATAEAAI
-550 VGMPHDIRGVGIA
+550 VGMPHEIRGMGVC
-563 AFIILS
+563 AFIILKS
-569 MGEVASDQLKAELN
+569 GEKETEALKAELN
-583 RHVRTEIGPIANLD
+583 RHVRAEIGPIANLD
-597 AIYIVEA
+597 AIHIVEA

-614 RRILRNLAAGQYVGL
+614 RRILRNLVAGQYVGL

-637 SSVINKIIEVVKAE
+637 SSVINQLVEVVKAARGE
-651 REAKRC
+651 

>member
-1 MTQKSFPITA
+1 MTQKSFPVA
-11 EFIAAANT
+11 DDFLAAANT
-19 TAEQYAHDYKRSVE
+19 SAEQYQTDYQQSIE
-33 SSEATDAFWAE
+33 SPESNDAFWAQ
-44 RAELID
+44 RAELVD

-55 TIISNVS
+55 TKISDVN
-62 YDLDDFRIKWYED
+62 YDLDDFRIKWFED
-75 GELNIS
+75 GQLNVS

-87 HLKTNPYKPAIIWE
+87 HLKTHPYKPAIIWE

-106 LHKIISFKELH
+106 QHKIISFKELH
-117 ADVCRLG
+117 EEVCRLG
-124 NAMRKLGVKKGDR
+124 NALRKLGVEKGDR

-166 GGFSAESLGNRIVDS
+166 GGFSAESLGNRLVDS
-181 QSKIV
+181 RSKVI
-186 ITADEGLRGNKHT
+186 ITADEGVRGNKHT
-199 PLKVNVDRA
+199 PLKANVDRA
-208 LDMDGTDS
+208 LDMDGTDT
-216 VEKVVVVHRT
+216 VTNVVVVHRT
-226 GNSIPMSGRRD
+226 GNSVPMSGRRD
-237 VWYHSLIA
+237 IWYHTLID
-245 GEQEWCEPEVMN
+245 GESEHCEPEVMN

-271 GKPKGVLHTTGGYI
+271 GKPKGVLHTTGGYL
-285 TYALSTF
+285 TYAISTF

-314 GHTYS
+314 GHTYT
-319 TYGPLANGTTTV
+319 TYAPLANGTTTV

-347 IIDKHKITVLYT
+347 IIDKHDVTILYT
-359 APTAIR
+359 APTAVR
-365 SMMKEGDTFVRESN
+365 AMMKEGDAFVRESD

-401 YDVVGGG
+401 YHIVGSGK
-408 RCPIVDTWWQ
+408 CPIVDTWWQ
-418 TETGGILLAPIPGT
+418 TETGGILMAPIPGT
-432 VALKPGAAMNPLYGI
+432 VAPKPGAAMNPLYGI
-447 IPQVI
+447 KPEIVN
-452 DTDDTALEGPAEG
+452 TDGEVLEGAAEG
-465 NLAISNSWPGQ
+465 NLVIKSSWPGQ
-476 MRTIYNDHERFLET
+476 MRTIYNDHERFLKT
-490 YFTEYPGYYFNG
+490 YFSEYPGYYFTG
-502 DGVQRD
+502 DGAQRD

-531 TAEVESAV
+531 TAEIESAV
-539 DAHPSTVEAAV
+539 VAHPATAEAAI
-550 VGMPHDIRGVGIA
+550 VGMPHEIRGMGVC
-563 AFIILS
+563 AFIILKS
-569 MGEVASDQLKAELN
+569 GETATESLKAELN

-597 AIYIVEA
+597 AIYIVDA

-637 SSVINKIIEVVKAE
+637 SSVINQLVEVVKAE
-651 REAKRC
+651 RGD